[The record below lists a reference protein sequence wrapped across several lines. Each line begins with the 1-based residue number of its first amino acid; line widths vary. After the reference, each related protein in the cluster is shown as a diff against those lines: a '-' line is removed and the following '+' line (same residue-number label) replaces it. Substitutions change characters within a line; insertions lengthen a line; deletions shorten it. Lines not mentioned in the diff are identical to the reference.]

1 MLEGFDP
8 ICKEQDQKLHDR
20 FMALVTLISSQI
32 MMLSEGNTTGL
43 AKKEAFLDLDFMQK
57 LNK

>member
-1 MLEGFDP
+1 
-8 ICKEQDQKLHDR
+8 
-20 FMALVTLISSQI
+20 MALVTLISSQI